1 MGGKQGGLVGGG
13 GGREAG
19 WLGGGEG
26 FRCQSTERLPLKKYE
41 IS

>member
-19 WLGGGEG
+19 WLGGGRGSGVKAQKG
-26 FRCQSTERLPLKKYE
+26 FH
-41 IS
+41 